1 MYNVILKKGEEREI
15 LKGFPWVYANE
26 VKTIEGKDVQGSVAV
41 VRSEEGRFIGKGF
54 INHHSK
60 ILVRILSRSDEE
72 IDEEFFRTRIRLADE
87 YRRELGYD
95 DNYRAIFGESD
106 FLPGLIVDKYGDYL
120 SVQFLCLGMEKRKQT
135 ILNLLIERFH
145 PKGIYERSDVPVREK
160 EGLEKFKGVIYGS
173 FDPRVVITENG
184 LKMIVDLENGQKTG
198 YFLDQKENRD
208 NLKHYVK
215 GKTVLDCFCNEGGF
229 SLCAAKY
236 GAKETT
242 AVDIS
247 EKAIGLVKEN
257 AALNGL
263 QIETVVA
270 DVFEL
275 LREYRKEKKKFGVVV
290 LDPPAFTKT
299 ADTLKQ
305 GYKGYKD
312 INVNG
317 LKLVEKGGYLV
328 TCSCSQHLTV
338 PLFLKMIEE
347 SVAESGVRAK
357 LVELRTQARDHASLV
372 GGGESLYLKV
382 AVLRIVG

>member
-1 MYNVILKKGEEREI
+1 MYNVILKRGEEREI

-60 ILVRILSRSDEE
+60 ILVRILTRSDEE
-72 IDEEFFRTRIRLADE
+72 IDEEFFRTRIRFADE

-120 SVQFLCLGMEKRKQT
+120 SVQFLCLGMETRKQT
-135 ILNLLIERFH
+135 ILRLLIERFH

-160 EGLEKFKGVIYGS
+160 EGLEKFKGILYGS

-257 AALNGL
+257 ADLNGL

-275 LREYRKEKKKFGVVV
+275 LREYRKEKRKFGVVV

-357 LVELRTQARDHASLV
+357 LVELRTQAKDHASLV

>member
-1 MYNVILKKGEEREI
+1 MYNVILKRGEEREI

-60 ILVRILSRSDEE
+60 ILVRILTRSDEE

-120 SVQFLCLGMEKRKQT
+120 SVQFLCLGMETRKQT
-135 ILNLLIERFH
+135 ILRLLIERFH

-160 EGLEKFKGVIYGS
+160 EGLEKFKGILYGS

-257 AALNGL
+257 ADLNGL

-275 LREYRKEKKKFGVVV
+275 LREYRKEKRKFGVVV

-357 LVELRTQARDHASLV
+357 LVELRTQAKDHASLV